1 MFFRAKKEKKSRH
14 PAGSKRLRGVRLSLI
29 KSEILLPGRNTLSL
43 DTSALSFHLIAWV
56 ASRKRTRF
64 SARPCAFFGTDCM
77 ATALRRGKSRSTTGA
92 TSVEGDLSALL
103 AAVVNPCKACLYRI
117 HLSESSKSGL
127 ARVWCI
133 SFSKRSALTL
143 RKLSPPRA
151 NEGV

>member
-14 PAGSKRLRGVRLSLI
+14 SSGSYLLIGGTLSLI
-29 KSEILLPGRNTLSL
+29 KSEILLPGRNTLPIV
-43 DTSALSFHLIAWV
+43 TSPLAFHLISWV

-103 AAVVNPCKACLYRI
+103 AAVANRCKACLYRI

-127 ARVWCI
+127 ARV
-133 SFSKRSALTL
+133 
-143 RKLSPPRA
+143 
-151 NEGV
+151 